1 MQRPAWQP
9 EGSLGRP
16 PETAKATVGT
26 PLGGRAEK
34 PLSLRPRAL
43 LVVGWVA
50 LGLGGCATAPA
61 PGPQTGPVIARMS
74 PAAVAALPAPSKPLT
89 AADILALHRQGLGAE
104 AILARVRST
113 GTRLELTP
121 TQVWELHGQ
130 GVPLAVLDGLHQAW
144 RRGLEA
150 DLAQAQTVAQNQRQA
165 AVAAREQAQQAQA
178 PWPAAY
184 PYSYGP
190 GWGYGGYGGWG
201 PYGRS
206 GIFFG
211 W

>member
-1 MQRPAWQP
+1 MQRSPWRP
-9 EGSLGRP
+9 EGGLWLQP
-16 PETAKATVGT
+16 QKAKATVGT

-34 PLSLRPRAL
+34 PLSLLPRAL
-43 LVVGWVA
+43 LMAGWVG

-104 AILARVRST
+104 AILARIRST

-165 AVAAREQAQQAQA
+165 AAAAREQAQQAQA
-178 PWPAAY
+178 TWPTAY
-184 PYSYGP
+184 PYYYGPAWSYG
-190 GWGYGGYGGWG
+190 GFG

-206 GIFFG
+206 GVFFG

>member
-1 MQRPAWQP
+1 MQRSSWRP
-9 EGSLGRP
+9 EGGLWHQP
-16 PETAKATVGT
+16 QKAKATVA
-26 PLGGRAEK
+26 PRLGKPVSGR
-34 PLSLRPRAL
+34 SLAW
-43 LVVGWVA
+43 LVAGWVGLA
-50 LGLGGCATAPA
+50 LGGCATAPA
-61 PGPQTGPVIARMS
+61 PGPQTVPAIARLS
-74 PAAVAALPAPSKPLT
+74 PAAVAALPAPTRPLT

-104 AILARVRST
+104 AILARIHST

-121 TQVWELHGQ
+121 TQVWELHDQ

-165 AVAAREQAQQAQA
+165 AAAAREQAQKAQA
-178 PWPAAY
+178 TWPAAY
-184 PYSYGP
+184 PYYYGP
-190 GWGYGGYGGWG
+190 AWSYGGYGGFG

-206 GIFFG
+206 GVFFG